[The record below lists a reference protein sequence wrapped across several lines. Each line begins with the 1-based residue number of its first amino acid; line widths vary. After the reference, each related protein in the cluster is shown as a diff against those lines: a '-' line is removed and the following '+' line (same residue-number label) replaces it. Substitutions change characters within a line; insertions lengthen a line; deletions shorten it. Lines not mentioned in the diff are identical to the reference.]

1 MSIASPCINI
11 CQMSP
16 DTGWCIGCQRSL
28 DEIARWGT
36 ASDAEKLVILAAVE
50 ERLEFLAEAGMAGGE
65 AS

>member
-36 ASDAEKLVILAAVE
+36 ASDSERLAILAAVE
-50 ERLEFLAEAGMAGGE
+50 ERREVLAEAGISGG
-65 AS
+65 AST